1 MVVDVFR
8 EIGTDIGARAV
19 FDIVPGIRG
28 VGFDKGNQL
37 IEGRV
42 GGGGIVSEDDS
53 FAIAAAFDFTILGID
68 KPCRPASG

>member
-8 EIGTDIGARAV
+8 EIGTDIGAGAV
-19 FDIVPGIRG
+19 FDIVLGVRG
-28 VGFDKGNQL
+28 VGFNEGDQL

-42 GGGGIVSEDDS
+42 GGGGIVSEDNG